1 MTLSFVAGFMICS
14 VMLFAQGIQA
24 QEAPKVHSMTGCLK
38 AGPTP
43 DSYMLTDLLSG
54 PKTVGIVS
62 SSVNLAPHVGHK
74 VELTGTAVPEEEA
87 LKENK
92 EVPKAPHY
100 LKVTAMKHISSSCP

>member
-1 MTLSFVAGFMICS
+1 MTHSFVGGLILYS
-14 VMLFAQGIQA
+14 VFLFAQGVQA

-43 DSYMLTDLLSG
+43 GSYVLTDLATGS
-54 PKTVGIVS
+54 KTVGIVS
-62 SSVNLAPHVGHK
+62 SAANLAPHVGHK

-92 EVPKAPHY
+92 DVPKAPHY
-100 LKVTAMKHISSSCP
+100 LKVTAMKHIASSCP